1 MSHEEQ
7 SHSNHFNLNK
17 NNLDGINSPSELFSH
32 LPETSSLAD
41 QHHKLVE
48 DFAFQCFETLKHHNP
63 KAADDILYNSQA
75 RSTPRQSSTHN
86 THQRNPT
93 NNLIASPMEP
103 SDPSSSD
110 SSCSSSTSST
120 AWYSKSSSSS
130 SSKRSRRKGGKK
142 KKNKKH
148 KNHLNIPSQL
158 KYVPI
163 DTTAWSKQQFKEA
176 LQELLLYDW
185 DIRGLH
191 IMSLYK
197 EDELLLYHSLRKHK
211 FNMEQSKITKLQ
223 KDLLD
228 TAKKQNL
235 ETLKHQD
242 SAMDRRRLFSRWIKA
257 LNPVLICFPEFR
269 NIIDHHWKIHH
280 IDSSKKSEN
289 YALYILVN
297 SYVQGYWKNVLSR
310 SDVYGR
316 GDKALSILYSMC
328 MSLST
333 SQKNQYN
340 NNFTSISMNQNETA
354 TSFLRRFTITK
365 RLAEE
370 AGFRYSESRLV
381 DMCLAALSKS
391 PTPKYALMAEIYI
404 NDRER
409 GKRISFAT
417 IEEKFLCYD
426 FSFDRPSTRRHQANM
441 STHTSVD
448 TP

>member
-1 MSHEEQ
+1 
-7 SHSNHFNLNK
+7 
-17 NNLDGINSPSELFSH
+17 
-32 LPETSSLAD
+32 
-41 QHHKLVE
+41 
-48 DFAFQCFETLKHHNP
+48 
-63 KAADDILYNSQA
+63 
-75 RSTPRQSSTHN
+75 
-86 THQRNPT
+86 
-93 NNLIASPMEP
+93 
-103 SDPSSSD
+103 
-110 SSCSSSTSST
+110 
-120 AWYSKSSSSS
+120 
-130 SSKRSRRKGGKK
+130 
-142 KKNKKH
+142 
-148 KNHLNIPSQL
+148 
-158 KYVPI
+158 
-163 DTTAWSKQQFKEA
+163 
-176 LQELLLYDW
+176 
-185 DIRGLH
+185 
-191 IMSLYK
+191 MSLYK
-197 EDELLLYHSLRKHK
+197 EDELLLYHSLRNHK
-211 FNMEQSKITKLQ
+211 FNMKQSKISKLQ
-223 KDLLD
+223 KELLD

-391 PTPKYALMAEIYI
+391 
-404 NDRER
+404 
-409 GKRISFAT
+409 
-417 IEEKFLCYD
+417 
-426 FSFDRPSTRRHQANM
+426 STLKL
-441 STHTSVD
+441 
-448 TP
+448 P